1 MNRTPFSP
9 MFRTLDRIVR
19 FDSFCYFCFLFF
31 FVLKMFEKRYE
42 KKNAKTYAPLG
53 NSIICTDFY
62 TSPRLI
68 IENKEKN
75 KRRDSLIIV
84 DSC

>member
-1 MNRTPFSP
+1 M
-9 MFRTLDRIVR
+9 
-19 FDSFCYFCFLFF
+19 
-31 FVLKMFEKRYE
+31 K

-53 NSIICTDFY
+53 NLIICTDFY

>member
-1 MNRTPFSP
+1 
-9 MFRTLDRIVR
+9 
-19 FDSFCYFCFLFF
+19 
-31 FVLKMFEKRYE
+31 MFEKRYE
-42 KKNAKTYAPLG
+42 KKKNAKTYAPLG